1 MQEIESIL
9 NSETSSECKSHH
21 NEDCEVHEGE
31 DLKKLNKMEIDYC
44 FKHDIGLNVLQ
55 NENLKTVSIAKSK
68 ILNELKQELSEE

>member
-1 MQEIESIL
+1 
-9 NSETSSECKSHH
+9 
-21 NEDCEVHEGE
+21 VHEGE